1 MATNFRSRPRE
12 VTSTN
17 WRGLASVYTSVEDID
32 LITGGL
38 AETPRSGALVSGGC
52 SIVHEL

>member
-1 MATNFRSRPRE
+1 MAINIRSRPRE

-38 AETPRSGALVSGGC
+38 AETPRSGALVGN
-52 SIVHEL
+52 VHELLL